1 VPGIIVWGSNVAYY
15 IALASLMSTVLML
28 IGLVLLV
35 IGLVIP
41 AKAILGSEAA
51 KKSESK
57 SQPLSIWLELCAVW
71 EDS

>member
-1 VPGIIVWGSNVAYY
+1 
-15 IALASLMSTVLML
+15 ML